1 MRVPHSNRPRRAP
14 EIRPFRGFHFTA
26 DLLRYDWILS
36 PPWDTERSLGSV
48 RNAQESEVTNPQNA
62 VAQPRLPEQPPTGVM
77 ALMTRE
83 RWIEVARIVVTGI
96 IALLYWQALVP
107 VQVLWIAIAIGLY
120 PLVKTGALDLI
131 HERKVGT
138 EIFVTVATL
147 VAVFGGETVAGAV
160 LMVIILIAEFIADL
174 NTDRARA
181 SIKSLIGSVPQ
192 VALLRSAAGD
202 KGVAVAELQV
212 GDVVLVR
219 PGEKIPVDGVV
230 VSGDGAVN
238 EASITGESVPKDK
251 TSGSAVFAGTVVDS
265 GALDIR
271 TERLGTDTMFSRI
284 IALVE
289 NAESEQAPVQ
299 KLADKVAAWLIPF
312 VFVFLI
318 VVYFATHDIRK
329 IVTLMIF
336 LSPAELGL
344 ATPLVMIAAIA
355 RAARSGIL
363 IKGGI
368 YLETL
373 AKIDVMVFDK
383 TGTLTANKPQVV
395 QIDAPGEINE
405 SELLRLAAAADRR
418 SGHPLAKA
426 VVEAARARA
435 IAVPEPEA
443 FDQLQGRGVR
453 ATVEGR
459 VVLVGNAA
467 LLNENGVSIDAA
479 VVDGGRTP
487 VHVAVGGKF
496 AGVIFIADTVRPGAR
511 EALSELKKGGV
522 KRLVMLTGDNASTAR
537 AIADEVGVDEVR
549 SDLLPEDKVNV
560 IADLQK
566 QGHRVAMV
574 GDGINDAPA
583 LARADVGIA
592 MGGGGTQAALEAA
605 DIALM
610 TDDLSKITAARA
622 IARRAYRTVQE
633 NLFVGVGVV
642 HVLGITAALLGWIG
656 PIQAAII
663 HLGPDVL
670 VFVNSIKLLKV
681 RIQGA

>member
-1 MRVPHSNRPRRAP
+1 MNHLH
-14 EIRPFRGFHFTA
+14 G
-26 DLLRYDWILS
+26 S
-36 PPWDTERSLGSV
+36 PAQAASSASPGNSL
-48 RNAQESEVTNPQNA
+48 
-62 VAQPRLPEQPPTGVM
+62 M

-83 RWIEVARIVVTGI
+83 RWAEVARIVVTGI

-107 VQVLWIAIAIGLY
+107 VEILWVAIAIGLY

-131 HERKVGT
+131 REHKVGT

-160 LMVIILIAEFIADL
+160 LMVIILIAEFIAEL

-192 VALLRSAAGD
+192 LALLRSGAGD
-202 KGVAVAELQV
+202 RGVAVAELKV

-230 VSGDGAVN
+230 VSGEGAVN

-251 TSGSAVFAGTVVDS
+251 TAGSAVFAGTVVDS

-271 TERLGTDTMFSRI
+271 TERLGTDTMFARI

-289 NAESEQAPVQ
+289 NAEAQQAPVQ

-383 TGTLTANKPQVV
+383 TGTLTANRPQVV
-395 QIDAPGEINE
+395 QIDTRGGIDEN
-405 SELLRLAAAADRR
+405 ELLRLAAAADRR

-426 VVEAARARA
+426 VVDAARARA
-435 IAVPEPEA
+435 ISVPEPES

-459 VVLVGNAA
+459 AVLVGNAA
-467 LLNENGVSIDAA
+467 LLSENGVRIEAA
-479 VVDGGRTP
+479 VVDGARTP

-511 EALSELKKGGV
+511 EALADLKKSGV
-522 KRLVMLTGDNASTAR
+522 KRLVMLTGDNAATAR

-549 SDLLPEDKVNV
+549 SDLLPEDKVNA
-560 IADLQK
+560 IADLQQ

>member
-1 MRVPHSNRPRRAP
+1 
-14 EIRPFRGFHFTA
+14 
-26 DLLRYDWILS
+26 
-36 PPWDTERSLGSV
+36 
-48 RNAQESEVTNPQNA
+48 
-62 VAQPRLPEQPPTGVM
+62 M
-77 ALMTRE
+77 ALMTRA
-83 RWIEVARIVVTGI
+83 RWVEVARIAITGL
-96 IALLYWQALVP
+96 IALLFWQGLVP
-107 VQVLWIAIAIGLY
+107 IQVLWVAIAIGLY
-120 PLVKTGALDLI
+120 PLVKTGVLDLVR
-131 HERKVGT
+131 ERKVGT
-138 EIFVTVATL
+138 EVFVTVATL

-160 LMVIILIAEFIADL
+160 LMVIILIAEFIAEL

-192 VALLRSAAGD
+192 MALLRTATGERSVPVAAL
-202 KGVAVAELQV
+202 KV

-219 PGEKIPVDGVV
+219 PGEKIPVDGRVV
-230 VSGDGAVN
+230 GGGGSVN
-238 EASITGESVPKDK
+238 EAPITGESVPKDK
-251 TSGSAVFAGTVVDS
+251 GADAPVFAGTVVEA

-271 TERLGTDTMFSRI
+271 VDRLGQDTTFSRI

-289 NAESEQAPVQ
+289 SAEAEAAPVQ
-299 KLADKVAAWLIPF
+299 KLADKVAAWLIPV

-318 VVYFATHDIRK
+318 VVYFVTRDVRT

-336 LSPAELGL
+336 TSPAELGL

-355 RAARSGIL
+355 RAARTGIL

-373 AKIDVMVFDK
+373 AKVDVMVFDK
-383 TGTLTANKPQVV
+383 TGTLTANRPEVV
-395 QIDAPGEINE
+395 GLALHGDGLDENA
-405 SELLRLAAAADRR
+405 LLRLAAAADRR
-418 SGHPLAKA
+418 SAHPLAKA
-426 VVEAARARA
+426 VVNAASARG
-435 IAVPEPEA
+435 IAVPEPES
-443 FDQLQGRGVR
+443 FEQLQGRGVK

-459 VVLVGNAA
+459 AVLVGNAA
-467 LLNENGVSIDAA
+467 LLREAGVALDLAINAA
-479 VVDGGRTP
+479 AEGGGRTP
-487 VHVAVGGKF
+487 VHVAVDGRF
-496 AGVIFIADTVRPGAR
+496 AGVVFVADTLRPGAR
-511 EALSELKKGGV
+511 EALAELKRSGV
-522 KRLVMLTGDNASTAR
+522 KRIVMLTGDNAATAQ
-537 AIADEVGVDEVR
+537 AIATELGIDEVR
-549 SDLLPEDKVNV
+549 ADLMPEDKVAA
-560 IADLQK
+560 ITELQS

-583 LARADVGIA
+583 LAKADVGIA

-610 TDDLSKITAARA
+610 TDDLAKIAAARA

-656 PIQAAII
+656 PIEAAII

-670 VFVNSIKLLKV
+670 VFVNSVKLLKV

>member
-1 MRVPHSNRPRRAP
+1 M
-14 EIRPFRGFHFTA
+14 TA
-26 DLLRYDWILS
+26 
-36 PPWDTERSLGSV
+36 
-48 RNAQESEVTNPQNA
+48 A
-62 VAQPRLPEQPPTGVM
+62 VVDGATGAAGVN
-77 ALMTRE
+77 ALMTRA
-83 RWIEVARIVVTGI
+83 RWIEVARIGVTGV
-96 IALLYWQALVP
+96 IALLFWQGLVLI
-107 VQVLWIAIAIGLY
+107 QVLWVAIAIGLY

-131 HERKVGT
+131 HEHKIGT

-160 LMVIILIAEFIADL
+160 LMVIILIAEFIAEL

-192 VALLRSAAGD
+192 VALLRNG
-202 KGVAVAELQV
+202 GAERTVPIGELKV

-219 PGEKIPVDGVV
+219 PGEKIPVDGRVV
-230 VSGDGAVN
+230 GGQGSVN
-238 EASITGESVPKDK
+238 EASITGESVPRDK
-251 TSGSAVFAGTVVDS
+251 ALDAQVFAGTVVDS

-271 TERLGTDTMFSRI
+271 TERLGTDTTFSRI

-289 NAESEQAPVQ
+289 NAEAEQAPVQ
-299 KLADKVAAWLIPF
+299 KLADKVAAWLIPV

-318 VVYFATHDIRK
+318 VVYLVTRDVRM

-336 LSPAELGL
+336 TSPAELGL

-355 RAARSGIL
+355 RAARTGIL

-373 AKIDVMVFDK
+373 AKVDVMVFDK
-383 TGTLTANKPQVV
+383 TGTLTANRPEVV
-395 QIDAPGEINE
+395 EVSSRDTAFDEDT
-405 SELLRLAAAADRR
+405 LLRLAAGADRR
-418 SGHPLAKA
+418 SAHPLAKA
-426 VVEAARARA
+426 VVDAANRKG
-435 IAVPEPEA
+435 IAMPEPES
-443 FDQLQGRGVR
+443 FEQLQGRGVR

-459 VVLVGNAA
+459 TVLVGNAA
-467 LLNENGVSIDAA
+467 LLRESGVALEAA
-479 VVDGGRTP
+479 VEDGGRTP
-487 VHVAVGGKF
+487 VHVAVDGRF
-496 AGVIFIADTVRPGAR
+496 AGVIFIADKLRPGAR
-511 EALSELKKGGV
+511 EALAELKASGV
-522 KRLVMLTGDNASTAR
+522 KRIVMLTGDNAATAQVIAAELGIDEIR
-537 AIADEVGVDEVR
+537 A
-549 SDLLPEDKVNV
+549 DLMPEDKVAA
-560 IADLQK
+560 IAGLQA

-583 LARADVGIA
+583 LAKADVGIA

-610 TDDLSKITAARA
+610 TDDLSKIAAARA

-663 HLGPDVL
+663 HLGPDIL
-670 VFVNSIKLLKV
+670 VFVNSVKLLKV
-681 RIQGA
+681 RIKGT